1 MIYFINKWSWHNI
14 EKKYIG
20 MVKVVIQLMNI
31 ITNFQFMDTV
41 NLFFSFMLYNKKHVT
56 KYITLVLNFV
66 DILESLGEL

>member
-1 MIYFINKWSWHNI
+1 
-14 EKKYIG
+14 